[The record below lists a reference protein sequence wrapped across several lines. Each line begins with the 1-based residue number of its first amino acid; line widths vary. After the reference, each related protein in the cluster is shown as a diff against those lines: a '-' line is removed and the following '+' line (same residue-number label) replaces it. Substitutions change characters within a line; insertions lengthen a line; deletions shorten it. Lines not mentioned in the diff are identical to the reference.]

1 MSAVEV
7 LGRTGRSAP
16 TRGWLR
22 LLGSELRLVLG
33 RRRNQAGLLVLAGI
47 PVLITVSLVLSGEE
61 EAHGPDF
68 FSSMTSNGFFVALA
82 ALSVELTLFLPLA
95 VSVLAGDAIAG
106 EANLGT
112 LRYLLTVPVSR
123 SRLLAVKYVALV
135 IGALVG
141 VLVVALTG
149 VIAGGLA
156 FGLGPMTTLS
166 GIQISMA
173 EASVRLLLAVLYVA
187 AGLAALA
194 AVGLFISTLTEQPIV
209 AMIATTAVATLMWIM
224 NAIPQLD
231 FLHPWLLVHHW
242 NAFGDLFREPVFTEQ
257 IASGLWLALGWTVVF
272 LAGAWLSFSRR
283 DVTS

>member
-1 MSAVEV
+1 MSVAEGV
-7 LGRTGRSAP
+7 GRARI
-16 TRGWLR
+16 RGWLR

-47 PVLITVSLVLSGEE
+47 PVLITVALVLSGEP

-68 FSSMTSNGFFVALA
+68 FSSMTSNGFFVVLA
-82 ALSVELTLFLPLA
+82 AVSVELTLFLPLA
-95 VSVLAGDAIAG
+95 VAVLAGDAIAG

-141 VLVVALTG
+141 VLVVGVTG
-149 VIAGGLA
+149 VVAGGLA

-166 GIQISMA
+166 GIQIGMA
-173 EASVRLLLAVLYVA
+173 EASVRLLLAVLYVT

-224 NAIPQLD
+224 DAIPQLD

-242 NAFGDLFREPVFTEQ
+242 TAFGDLFREPVFTEQ
-257 IASGLWLALGWTVVF
+257 IASGLWLALGYAVVF